1 MPQFVVPEQT
11 ISLQSPLL
19 MILNGILAFFSPCI
33 IPMIPIYASYLIG
46 STDADG
52 TVNKAT
58 IIRLLGL
65 VLGFIIVFS
74 ILGAIGGLAG
84 SITKEGQNIRTIL
97 NIISSILLIVFG
109 FMMLGFIPGLN
120 LFSVSGD
127 SAKLAKGG
135 FVQNMLFGAVL
146 VLSWAPCLTPT
157 LGVALTAAASSS
169 SANVLKG
176 IYMLIFYSLGL
187 SIPFVLI
194 ILLYKKLGTLLNV
207 IKKNILLIRRIGGLL
222 MIVIG
227 IYNLLN
233 IFFIR

>member
-46 STDADG
+46 STDTDG
-52 TVNKAT
+52 SINKAT
-58 IIRLLGL
+58 IVRLLGL
-65 VLGFIIVFS
+65 MLGFIVIFS

-97 NIISSILLIVFG
+97 NLISSILLIVFG

-120 LFSVSGD
+120 LFSISGE
-127 SAKLAKGG
+127 STKLAKGG
-135 FVQNMLFGAVL
+135 FVQNMIFGAVL
-146 VLSWAPCLTPT
+146 VLSWSPCLTPT
-157 LGVALTAAASSS
+157 LGVALTAVASSS

-194 ILLYKKLGTLLNV
+194 IILYKKLGTLLNI
-207 IKKNILLIRRIGGLL
+207 IKKNILLIRNIGGLL

-233 IFFIR
+233 IFFKH

>member
-46 STDADG
+46 STDTDG
-52 TVNKAT
+52 SINKAT
-58 IIRLLGL
+58 IVRLLGL
-65 VLGFIIVFS
+65 MLGFIVIFS

-84 SITKEGQNIRTIL
+84 SIKKEGQNIRTIL

-120 LFSVSGD
+120 LFSISGE

-135 FVQNMLFGAVL
+135 FVQNMIFGAVL

-157 LGVALTAAASSS
+157 LGVALTAVASSS

-187 SIPFVLI
+187 SMPFVLI
-194 ILLYKKLGTLLNV
+194 IILYKKLGTLLNV
-207 IKKNILLIRRIGGLL
+207 IKKNILLIRNIGGLL

-233 IFFIR
+233 IFFKH

>member
-157 LGVALTAAASSS
+157 LGVALTAAASSN

-187 SIPFVLI
+187 SVPFVLI
-194 ILLYKKLGTLLNV
+194 ILLYKKLGALLNV

>member
-1 MPQFVVPEQT
+1 MPQFVFPEPT

-52 TVNKAT
+52 AVNKAT

-84 SITKEGQNIRTIL
+84 SITKEEQNIRTIL

-135 FVQNMLFGAVL
+135 FIQNMLFGAVL

-157 LGVALTAAASSS
+157 LGVALTAVASSS
-169 SANVLKG
+169 STNVLKG

-194 ILLYKKLGTLLNV
+194 ILLYKKLGALLNV
-207 IKKNILLIRRIGGLL
+207 IKKNILLIRCIGGLL

-227 IYNLLN
+227 IYNLIN
-233 IFFIR
+233 IFFIH